1 MPLDLRYVL
10 RSLTRVPGFVIA
22 VVLTLGLG
30 IGANTAIFS
39 AVRGVL
45 LRPLPHRDGDRLM
58 YLRQSTKGAG
68 NDNIAFS
75 VPEINDF
82 RGSSRTLAQIAEYS
96 PLTLNLV
103 EDRGASQ
110 IDVGLVTGNYLNVMG
125 LAPVIG
131 HGFTDKDDGA
141 GAAPVIIL
149 GHAYWLSHFGGD
161 SSVVGKSLR
170 ISGRNAQ
177 VIGVL
182 QAAPFFPRR
191 IDALMNMSISA
202 HHVSAMMVQGRS
214 HRMTEMIARL
224 APGATVQ
231 AARTEVAAITA
242 RRNADFP
249 RDYDIAAGYTVT
261 LTPFKEVLGKDARL
275 TLWLLMAAAAF
286 VLVIACANVGN
297 LTLMRGVR
305 REHEMTVRAALG
317 AGTNRL
323 RRLLFIENFLL
334 ALAGAALGLIV
345 AYAGVGML
353 TTFAERFSARAG
365 EIRVDGMVLGFTL
378 ATAAVVALLLSFAPH
393 VGQEQHLGAGLSAG
407 STRMTGGMRRR
418 RVQQALVV
426 TQIAVSVILLT
437 GTGLLVRS
445 MQRLAAMDPGL
456 DTKNVLTMEVPA
468 DFGAITNKAATI
480 KKYEQMRMEL
490 ATLPGVQIVGLGSTV
505 PLRASQLQLELKAD
519 GRALAVGEPVP
530 QAEYRT
536 ADPGYFKA
544 SGIPLVAGREFLAT
558 DGENGQRVA
567 IINKALANYL
577 FPGKDPVG
585 QRIAWTG
592 DVLKFI
598 GVSEDWITIVGVV
611 GNTKDGGLDAK
622 PIRVVFRPFAQGDF
636 PTGGLVIRAGVTPSS
651 LTRAARA
658 IVHSVDPEQP
668 IKNLMALDAIRDE
681 SVGPRRLNV
690 LLVGSFGFLAIVIA
704 AIGIAAVLAFSVSA
718 RTNEIGVRMSLG
730 ADPGQVLR
738 MILREGGVLV
748 MLGLVT
754 GLAGSLWLSRLMQ
767 GLLFGVQ
774 PNDPATLAAVAVT
787 MAAIG
792 IAACWVPAARAA
804 RIAPSEALR
813 AR

>member
-1 MPLDLRYVL
+1 
-10 RSLTRVPGFVIA
+10 
-22 VVLTLGLG
+22 
-30 IGANTAIFS
+30 
-39 AVRGVL
+39 
-45 LRPLPHRDGDRLM
+45 
-58 YLRQSTKGAG
+58 
-68 NDNIAFS
+68 
-75 VPEINDF
+75 
-82 RGSSRTLAQIAEYS
+82 
-96 PLTLNLV
+96 
-103 EDRGASQ
+103 
-110 IDVGLVTGNYLNVMG
+110 
-125 LAPVIG
+125 
-131 HGFTDKDDGA
+131 
-141 GAAPVIIL
+141 
-149 GHAYWLSHFGGD
+149 
-161 SSVVGKSLR
+161 
-170 ISGRNAQ
+170 
-177 VIGVL
+177 
-182 QAAPFFPRR
+182 
-191 IDALMNMSISA
+191 
-202 HHVSAMMVQGRS
+202 
-214 HRMTEMIARL
+214 MIARL